1 MRVAER
7 RLAMDPEAAALPS
20 DGEDSYDE
28 EEEELLRNIGEHGL
42 LAPVQERLFERLSR
56 KKDRCVPH
64 VVCSGVCS
72 VVCCVCVCVF
82 CVPFAVVCGRTKSGK

>member
-1 MRVAER
+1 
-7 RLAMDPEAAALPS
+7 MDPEAAALPS